1 MRSTC
6 CGVFRNWESKQLS
19 LVVSIS
25 EKLAPISGKLLFRHD
40 LLSHSLIMLSP
51 GSCLQVCLLIF
62 VPNNINS
69 RDRGASLRLGGGG
82 GGRGGT
88 ISDSILG
95 GTRQFF
101 LLSLYHF
108 KNIGGGAR
116 APPPCPLT
124 PRSLNSCHILQLSSY
139 IGIESVSIAGKDFIF
154 SLGLQHVNQCW
165 YAAPF
170 CFVE

>member
-6 CGVFRNWESKQLS
+6 CGVFRNWESKQLF

-25 EKLAPISGKLLFRHD
+25 EKLAPISGKLLFRHNS
-40 LLSHSLIMLSP
+40 LSHSLIMLSP

-69 RDRGASLRLGGGG
+69 RDRGASLRLGGG
-82 GGRGGT
+82 T

-101 LLSLYHF
+101 LLSLYNF
-108 KNIGGGAR
+108 KPN
-116 APPPCPLT
+116 LT

-139 IGIESVSIAGKDFIF
+139 IGIESVSIARKGFIF
-154 SLGLQHVNQCW
+154 SLGLQRVNQCW